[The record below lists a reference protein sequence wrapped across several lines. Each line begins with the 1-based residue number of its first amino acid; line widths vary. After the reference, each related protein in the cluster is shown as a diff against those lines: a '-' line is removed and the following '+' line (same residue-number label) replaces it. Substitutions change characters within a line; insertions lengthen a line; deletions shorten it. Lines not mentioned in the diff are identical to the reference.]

1 MSLCVI
7 VVVIITIVVIVVVV
21 ITIVVIVVVSNYK
34 YMFLIMYPLLLVN
47 YQLINIG
54 IDTLMY
60 YHVSIIL
67 VILIMVN

>member
-7 VVVIITIVVIVVVV
+7 VVVI

-47 YQLINIG
+47 YQLTNIE